1 MDGWMDGHFLEQIGF
16 DKDFSTLFLTVTA
29 IIRIIQVTYDSVHKR
44 YQLGIVRPLT
54 SETIHTV
61 SKNVIKTCVFVG
73 IAD

>member
-1 MDGWMDGHFLEQIGF
+1 MDGHFFEQIVFF
-16 DKDFSTLFLTVTA
+16 DKDFSTLFLTVAA

-61 SKNVIKTCVFVG
+61 SKNVIKTYVFFY